1 MRKVFIVTERRADFS
16 RFKPIL
22 EELRNSDEFEY
33 DLVVTGLHLLKNHGF
48 TIDEIKA
55 GGYDVF
61 TTFDMYKEELAKDD
75 GCTMVQSLGVAIEQL
90 ALILDQAKPDIVLSG
105 FDIAANF
112 AVTIAAAHMNIP
124 VAHIQGGEVTGTID
138 ESLRHAMS
146 KFAHY
151 HLVSNEDAK
160 ERLIKMGEVP
170 DNVFVVGCPSIDAL
184 LEVNDVSDE
193 DLQQEFGIDFTEP
206 YFIVIQHPVTTEF
219 EQSEFQIQTTLGAI
233 KESNAQALF
242 IYPNNDAGAQ
252 NIIKTLK
259 KSKIKHVPTLSLEKY
274 VSLLRRSAGL
284 IGNSSS
290 GIHET
295 ATLSVP
301 TINIGSRQQ
310 GRLRPTNVVDVEHN
324 QTQIVGAIDR
334 CLNDDEFLETVK
346 TCTNPYGDGL
356 SAKKIVD
363 ILKTIDISDNI
374 IQKQITY

>member
-1 MRKVFIVTERRADFS
+1 
-16 RFKPIL
+16 
-22 EELRNSDEFEY
+22 
-33 DLVVTGLHLLKNHGF
+33 
-48 TIDEIKA
+48 
-55 GGYDVF
+55 
-61 TTFDMYKEELAKDD
+61 
-75 GCTMVQSLGVAIEQL
+75 
-90 ALILDQAKPDIVLSG
+90 
-105 FDIAANF
+105 
-112 AVTIAAAHMNIP
+112 MNIP

>member
-1 MRKVFIVTERRADFS
+1 
-16 RFKPIL
+16 
-22 EELRNSDEFEY
+22 
-33 DLVVTGLHLLKNHGF
+33 
-48 TIDEIKA
+48 
-55 GGYDVF
+55 
-61 TTFDMYKEELAKDD
+61 
-75 GCTMVQSLGVAIEQL
+75 
-90 ALILDQAKPDIVLSG
+90 
-105 FDIAANF
+105 
-112 AVTIAAAHMNIP
+112 
-124 VAHIQGGEVTGTID
+124 
-138 ESLRHAMS
+138 
-146 KFAHY
+146 
-151 HLVSNEDAK
+151 
-160 ERLIKMGEVP
+160 
-170 DNVFVVGCPSIDAL
+170 
-184 LEVNDVSDE
+184 
-193 DLQQEFGIDFTEP
+193 
-206 YFIVIQHPVTTEF
+206 
-219 EQSEFQIQTTLGAI
+219 
-233 KESNAQALF
+233 LF

-310 GRLRPTNVVDVEHN
+310 GRLRATNVVDVEHN